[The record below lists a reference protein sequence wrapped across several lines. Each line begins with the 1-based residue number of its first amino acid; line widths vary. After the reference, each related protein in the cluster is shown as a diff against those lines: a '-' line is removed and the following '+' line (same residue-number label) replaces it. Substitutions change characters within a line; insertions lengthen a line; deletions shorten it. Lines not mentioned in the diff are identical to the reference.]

1 MSERRP
7 KVNRVY
13 VYVRVLGLAA
23 SVEAREHRLARA
35 DSPKARGE
43 RPTILCDE
51 SGQRV
56 ASASPAAL
64 RRGVRPGMSLWEA
77 QRHYPGLVVAQP
89 DVEKYHHFREQV
101 VEICGDYSPEVR
113 VGSEG
118 EGRILRF
125 AQDDRRS
132 ARDTTSKAWEDEV
145 TLLLDLTGTERL
157 FGKPKA
163 VGQEIRNRLRAELGL
178 TASIGIGPSAIVAQ
192 LACESARPG
201 EVTEVLS
208 EEAAE
213 FVGKLPIFALPGTD
227 AELLERLTELG
238 IRSVG
243 ELVKLPREAV
253 ERALGEQGRNLWEIA
268 RGTEPGGRPDWSV
281 RLTTR
286 DMAEESIWTQY
297 DLHPPT
303 EARERIAAAVRRVAE
318 EAARKLRERGE
329 VARQVW
335 LELVFRDLRTVGA
348 RRTLPQA
355 TRSSEVIFQAT
366 RDLLGR
372 IRLNGRLV
380 RRMRVRLARLAVGP
394 QGGQLALPLLEGEA
408 RRERLAEM
416 VERVRDRFGKT
427 ALSRAGLLRV

>member
-1 MSERRP
+1 
-7 KVNRVY
+7 
-13 VYVRVLGLAA
+13 
-23 SVEAREHRLARA
+23 
-35 DSPKARGE
+35 
-43 RPTILCDE
+43 
-51 SGQRV
+51 
-56 ASASPAAL
+56 
-64 RRGVRPGMSLWEA
+64 
-77 QRHYPGLVVAQP
+77 
-89 DVEKYHHFREQV
+89 
-101 VEICGDYSPEVR
+101 
-113 VGSEG
+113 
-118 EGRILRF
+118 
-125 AQDDRRS
+125 
-132 ARDTTSKAWEDEV
+132 
-145 TLLLDLTGTERL
+145 
-157 FGKPKA
+157 
-163 VGQEIRNRLRAELGL
+163 
-178 TASIGIGPSAIVAQ
+178 
-192 LACESARPG
+192 
-201 EVTEVLS
+201 
-208 EEAAE
+208 
-213 FVGKLPIFALPGTD
+213 
-227 AELLERLTELG
+227 
-238 IRSVG
+238 
-243 ELVKLPREAV
+243 
-253 ERALGEQGRNLWEIA
+253 
-268 RGTEPGGRPDWSV
+268 
-281 RLTTR
+281 
-286 DMAEESIWTQY
+286 MAEESIWTQY